1 MIAAQG
7 VQGLV
12 ARFDHLSLRERVLA
26 VVATIVVL
34 VAALNGLLL
43 GKLDTRRKSL
53 EQELATLQGSMTTA
67 ANVVEAMNASDA
79 TSAAL
84 EQQQSLRHDLDG
96 INGQLASEAAGM
108 IAPERMADVIHGM
121 LARQQGVT
129 LVSLRNLPA
138 RKVVDDKNALADQ
151 SGPYLHPVEIVLEGS
166 YLDVLSYLRTLETL
180 PWHFYWRNL
189 DLHSAE
195 YPVNRVRVELGTVS
209 MDKEWIGL

>member
-108 IAPERMADVIHGM
+108 IAPERMADVILGRA
-121 LARQQGVT
+121 AR
-129 LVSLRNLPA
+129 P
-138 RKVVDDKNALADQ
+138 
-151 SGPYLHPVEIVLEGS
+151 
-166 YLDVLSYLRTLETL
+166 
-180 PWHFYWRNL
+180 
-189 DLHSAE
+189 
-195 YPVNRVRVELGTVS
+195 
-209 MDKEWIGL
+209 